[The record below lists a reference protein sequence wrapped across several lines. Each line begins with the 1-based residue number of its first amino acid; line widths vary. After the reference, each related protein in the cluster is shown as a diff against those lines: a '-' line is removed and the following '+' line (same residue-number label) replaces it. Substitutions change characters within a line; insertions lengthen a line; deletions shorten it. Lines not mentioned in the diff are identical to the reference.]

1 MDFKKKTEL
10 LVTSLQGN
18 VLFFFNK
25 KTGQSLSTVEFST
38 YDILKIIRNL
48 DPNKVHGHDMTSI
61 WMWKSCDESICKP
74 LGIIFRSCLQ
84 NVVPIFQKKN
94 RKQEVKN
101 YRPISLLPVSSKIFE
116 RLLYDRIIMFFTEN
130 S

>member
-61 WMWKSCDESICKP
+61 
-74 LGIIFRSCLQ
+74 
-84 NVVPIFQKKN
+84 
-94 RKQEVKN
+94 
-101 YRPISLLPVSSKIFE
+101 
-116 RLLYDRIIMFFTEN
+116 
-130 S
+130 